1 MNYSRRWKENC
12 LLSFLY
18 LRTTIFAENT
28 STCVEFLAREHVSL
42 AFDVKNVLS
51 RIQNDECRQDS
62 RRSEENCEFL
72 FSASQRMSALSRVP
86 LRTAWWLAAAASRKR
101 SSSLRESNSSLL
113 YTVDDVLRWKNAKGK
128 LRFGT
133 QNLILKEENP
143 FISFFRVPCRFFRR
157 RLMNEKRKRKEGNG
171 TTEDIRSPWGFGGNF
186 PSLSYSMRHQI
197 FIIHSRIF
205 LIFKSMLLFR
215 VVVCYSCHRQRNNV
229 FYFTLKSLVFP
240 RQPTMRVVVLD
251 STQIATWPGFF
262 YVFFFLSFWQ
272 DRKSW

>member
-1 MNYSRRWKENC
+1 MTKNRHHIHPITFSSGSSRYQDSRQPSMRWGRVASSELLC
-12 LLSFLY
+12 LQEEFQFPRLIGAQKLSARWITVVDERKIAFSRFF

-101 SSSLRESNSSLL
+101 SSFLRESNSSLL
-113 YTVDDVLRWKNAKGK
+113 NTVNDVLRWKNAKGK

-143 FISFFRVPCRFFRR
+143 FISSFPSSLSLFSKTAYEREQ
-157 RLMNEKRKRKEGNG
+157 EKEKEGRQWHNWRYSQPLRVRWKFPV
-171 TTEDIRSPWGFGGNF
+171 TFLFNEAPNF
-186 PSLSYSMRHQI
+186 HYSFENFSH
-197 FIIHSRIF
+197 F
-205 LIFKSMLLFR
+205 
-215 VVVCYSCHRQRNNV
+215 
-229 FYFTLKSLVFP
+229 
-240 RQPTMRVVVLD
+240 
-251 STQIATWPGFF
+251 
-262 YVFFFLSFWQ
+262 
-272 DRKSW
+272 